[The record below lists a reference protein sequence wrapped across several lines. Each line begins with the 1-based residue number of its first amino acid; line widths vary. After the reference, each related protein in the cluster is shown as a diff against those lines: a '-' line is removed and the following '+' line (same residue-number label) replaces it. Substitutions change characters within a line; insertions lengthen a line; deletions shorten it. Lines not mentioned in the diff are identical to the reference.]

1 MGAVVSTCL
10 RRDMPEVDRGAAGV
24 QRILGADDEGIRS
37 GRVDEIDE
45 IDEIAARAHLG
56 RRSSRRSE
64 RCSERRSER
73 LTQLEGRRCACI
85 PSGGGG
91 VPIRFRIGHLAP
103 PLA

>member
-1 MGAVVSTCL
+1 MQGAVVSTCM
-10 RRDMPEVDRGAAGV
+10 RREVDRGAVGV

-64 RCSERRSER
+64 RRSER
-73 LTQLEGRRCACI
+73 PMQLEGRRCACI

-91 VPIRFRIGHLAP
+91 VPIRIRFGHLAP

>member
-64 RCSERRSER
+64 RRSER

-85 PSGGGG
+85 PSGGGAA
-91 VPIRFRIGHLAP
+91 PIRIHVGHLAP